1 MGRGGRLL
9 ASLALAMSAL
19 TVTLAIDGNGFIAAF
34 VAGAAFGAVADR
46 QALDVEQ
53 TNELPELGGELL
65 ALIVWFL
72 FGATMIPIGLD
83 HLSGLVV
90 LYAVLS
96 LTVVRMV
103 PVAVS
108 MIGAGLDRPTTA
120 FLAWFGPRGLASV
133 VFAVLAIEEL
143 GETDA
148 ATELAVAAIPLTVA
162 MSVLLHGLS
171 AGPGG
176 RRYVQ
181 IEHTEPTT
189 GLRPRPEGLSR
200 TEPPP
205 LPDATTHEGPD

>member
-1 MGRGGRLL
+1 M
-9 ASLALAMSAL
+9 
-19 TVTLAIDGNGFIAAF
+19 TLAIDGNGFIAAF

-46 QALDVEQ
+46 QALDVEE

-72 FGATMIPIGLD
+72 FGATLLPIAFN
-83 HLSGLVV
+83 HLTGPVV
-90 LYAVLS
+90 LYALLS

-133 VFAVLAIEEL
+133 VFALLAIEEL
-143 GETDA
+143 GETDE
-148 ATELAVAAIPLTVA
+148 ATELAVAAIALTVA
-162 MSVLLHGLS
+162 LSVLLHGLT

-181 IEHTEPTT
+181 SEHIEPTT
-189 GLRPRPEGLSR
+189 GLRARRGGLSR
-200 TEPPP
+200 TERPPP
-205 LPDATTHEGPD
+205 PQATTRQAPD